1 MTIEISKQKSSICV
15 VTDKIADVTSKPVFI
30 FSTGFVL
37 GYFTKYLVRKTQKIL
52 SEKILKKVFKKKN
65 N

>member
-30 FSTGFVL
+30 FSAGFVL
-37 GYFTKYLVRKTQKIL
+37 GYFTKY
-52 SEKILKKVFKKKN
+52 KVWIREHAYFFGCSQRSI
-65 N
+65 